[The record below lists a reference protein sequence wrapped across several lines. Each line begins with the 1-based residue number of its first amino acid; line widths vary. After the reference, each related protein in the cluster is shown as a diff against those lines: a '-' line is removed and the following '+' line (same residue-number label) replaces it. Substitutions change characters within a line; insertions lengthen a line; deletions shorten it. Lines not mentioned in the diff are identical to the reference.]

1 MLVINQ
7 QQVKKIIPLGKINI
21 VVGCVENAFG
31 DYGKGLVQMP
41 SKQYLYFNEY
51 NGDLRVMPSYSSVLK
66 MAGTKI
72 VTVHP
77 DNPKIGLAT
86 VMASIIL
93 NDPKNGLPVAMMDG
107 SYITA
112 MRTGSAG
119 AVAAKYLARVDAS
132 TLGVVGPG
140 VQAVYQIAATV
151 KVRKIKD
158 IVVFDVN
165 PKAAQA
171 FVKTMAK
178 VGIKVRIGT
187 IQEACGQDIV
197 ATTTPVRK
205 PIVKLEWI
213 KPGTHINAI
222 GADAEGKEELEPE
235 ILKSAKV
242 VIDDWAQA
250 SHSGE
255 INVPLK
261 NGVIT
266 KENIYAGLGDIVAGK
281 KKGRTDADEI
291 TVFDSTGL
299 GLQDLY
305 TAVAVLKLAKRQ
317 KIGKEIAIN

>member
-1 MLVINQ
+1 MLVLNQ
-7 QQVKKIIPLGKINI
+7 QQIKKIIPLAKINI

-31 DYGKGLVQMP
+31 DYGKGLAQMP
-41 SKQYLYFNEY
+41 CKQYLYFVEY

-72 VTVHP
+72 VNVHP
-77 DNPKIGLAT
+77 DNPKKGLAT
-86 VMASIIL
+86 VMASIVL

-119 AVAAKYLARVDAS
+119 AVAAKYLAREDAS
-132 TLGVVGPG
+132 TMGVVGAG
-140 VQAVYQIAATV
+140 VQAIYQIAATV

-165 PKAAQA
+165 PKAAAA

-178 VGIKVRIGT
+178 EKIKVRVGSIE
-187 IQEACGQDIV
+187 EACGQDIV

-205 PIVKLEWI
+205 PIVKKEWI

-222 GADAEGKEELEPE
+222 GADAEGKEELDPE
-235 ILKSAKV
+235 ILKSAKL

-250 SHSGE
+250 AHSGE

-266 KENIYAGLGDIVAGK
+266 KESIYAGLGDIVAGK
-281 KKGRTDADEI
+281 KKGRTSADEI

-317 KIGKEIAIN
+317 KIGKEISII

>member
-1 MLVINQ
+1 MLVLNQ
-7 QQVKKIIPLGKINI
+7 QQVKKIIPLSKIG
-21 VVGCVENAFG
+21 VVVACVQNAFG

-41 SKQYLYFNEY
+41 CKQYLYFNEN

-72 VTVHP
+72 VNVHP
-77 DNPKIGLAT
+77 DNPKKGLAT

-119 AVAAKYLARVDAS
+119 AVAAKYLAREDAN
-132 TLGVVGPG
+132 TMGVVGAG
-140 VQAVYQIAATV
+140 VQSIYQIAATA
-151 KVRKIKD
+151 KVRKLKD

-171 FVKTMAK
+171 LVKTMAK
-178 VGIKVRIGT
+178 EKIKVRVGSAE
-187 IQEACGQDIV
+187 EACGQEII

-205 PIVKLEWI
+205 WIVKKEWI

-222 GADAEGKEELEPE
+222 GADAEGKEELDPQ

-250 SHSGE
+250 AHSGE

-266 KENIYAGLGDIVAGK
+266 KEDIYAGMGDIVAGK
-281 KKGRTDADEI
+281 KAGRTSNEEI

-305 TAVAVLKLAKRQ
+305 TAVAVLKLAKRA
-317 KIGKEIAIN
+317 KIGKEIAII